1 MGTQK
6 KSTRFLSR
14 KIQLTDCRASCRAL
28 IIATALSATAISGSG
43 CTTIAVGT
51 AAIVALDIAHD
62 RRTVGEYIDDG
73 TVELKIRQKLLA
85 DPEIRGRA
93 HISVTALNGIVLLTG
108 ETPTDDV
115 RTAVLQHTQGHP
127 EIRQVLDEMQLS
139 GKSTWAGRM
148 NDTWIT
154 SKVKTRLINET
165 QLDANRVKVV
175 TEYGNVYLMGLLT
188 EDEGHIAAESARTV
202 GGVSRVIKVFEYIN

>member
-1 MGTQK
+1 METLC

-14 KIQLTDCRASCRAL
+14 KNPVRLTLKVITLTSLLAG
-28 IIATALSATAISGSG
+28 TAILGSG

-51 AAIVALDIAHD
+51 AAIVAMDIAHD

-73 TVELKIRQKLLA
+73 TVELKIRQSMIA
-85 DPEIRGRA
+85 DPFIRGRA
-93 HISVTALNGIVLLTG
+93 HVSVTALNGIVLLTG
-108 ETPTDDV
+108 ETPTEEV
-115 RTAVLQHTQGHP
+115 RTRVLEHTRGHP

-165 QLDANRVKVV
+165 KLDANRVKVI

-188 EDEGHIAAESARTV
+188 EDEGHLAAESARTV

>member
-1 MGTQK
+1 M
-6 KSTRFLSR
+6 LSR
-14 KIQLTDCRASCRAL
+14 KLRTSGRMLLISLGLAAVTVAS
-28 IIATALSATAISGSG
+28 SG

-73 TVELKIRQKLLA
+73 TVELKIRQSMLA

-93 HISVTALNGIVLLTG
+93 HISVTAVNGIVLLTG

-115 RTAVLQHTQGHP
+115 RTRVLQHTQGHP
-127 EIRQVLDEMQLS
+127 EIRQVLDEMQIS
-139 GKSTWAGRM
+139 GKSTLAGRM

-154 SKVKTRLINET
+154 GKVKTRLINET
-165 QLDANRVKVV
+165 RLDANRVKVI